1 MRRGAGAAAMAAA
14 MSVTLAACSV
24 SFHVGGTGSGTA
36 RATVPPSI
44 VHDGRVSLDFRQ
56 TPTRAA
62 FGLPADQSW
71 RGYEARYKHTY
82 DLSITLPGGVLRL
95 PAHSID
101 GDTDDAGGAVDTDHG
116 HRPKYFTVD
125 VLYPS
130 EDAADTALA
139 QQSALLGI
147 SHRPSASDALVD
159 GSPSRDLFV
168 EVQRQSNL
176 SATLSAPGERYYY
189 FSFDRYDNAAV
200 AAVLHDGRM
209 DLDARTRPSRAQL
222 GFLDDYAR
230 ADIQTSPPSKA
241 PVALT
246 LRTPHGTVTLAVD
259 SLTSTSGR
267 DADPQLVRQRAAP
280 SRTSTTWVGTVAEAR
295 AQLVRAA
302 PALGLAPS
310 AISALFAGPA
320 DTAHT
325 VRTTT
330 SAYDLEVS
338 VQADPSE
345 PGPYAASIGYRFTW
359 RDPAG

>member
-1 MRRGAGAAAMAAA
+1 M
-14 MSVTLAACSV
+14 
-24 SFHVGGTGSGTA
+24 
-36 RATVPPSI
+36 
-44 VHDGRVSLDFRQ
+44 
-56 TPTRAA
+56 
-62 FGLPADQSW
+62 
-71 RGYEARYKHTY
+71 
-82 DLSITLPGGVLRL
+82 
-95 PAHSID
+95 
-101 GDTDDAGGAVDTDHG
+101 
-116 HRPKYFTVD
+116 D
-125 VLYPS
+125 V
-130 EDAADTALA
+130 
-139 QQSALLGI
+139 
-147 SHRPSASDALVD
+147 
-159 GSPSRDLFV
+159 
-168 EVQRQSNL
+168 
-176 SATLSAPGERYYY
+176 
-189 FSFDRYDNAAV
+189 
-200 AAVLHDGRM
+200 
-209 DLDARTRPSRAQL
+209 DARTRPSRAQL

-230 ADIQTSPPSKA
+230 ADIQTTPPSKA

-280 SRTSTTWVGTVAEAR
+280 SRTSTTWVGAVAEAR